1 MVVRAIKS
9 MVGLFLVLAIQL
21 LQVQS
26 GLASIADSSCAT
38 ADHASCCCSGA
49 DHCPCAKSAPVKES
63 KAPLSPIPNETKAQ
77 DFIKPASETPLMD
90 FAVSFPSELPAPVA
104 CGHLPIGFGGVSLSV
119 AFCRFVI

>member
-1 MVVRAIKS
+1 

-26 GLASIADSSCAT
+26 GLASVADSSCAT
-38 ADHASCCCSGA
+38 DSHASCCCSGA
-49 DHCPCAKSAPVKES
+49 DHCPCAKSAPEKES
-63 KAPLSPIPNETKAQ
+63 KAPLSPIPSDSKAQ
-77 DFIKPASETPLMD
+77 DFIKPASETSVME
-90 FAVSFPSELPAPVA
+90 FAVRFSSEARAPVA

>member
-1 MVVRAIKS
+1 

-26 GLASIADSSCAT
+26 ALAVTASTVCAP
-38 ADHASCCCSGA
+38 AGKSSCCCSGK

-63 KAPLSPIPNETKAQ
+63 KSPLSQVSGETKAPE
-77 DFIKPASETPLMD
+77 FIEPCGGIPAQGLSATFSPEPRH
-90 FAVSFPSELPAPVA
+90 ALPGAR
-104 CGHLPIGFGGVSLSV
+104 LPIGYQGVSLSV

>member
-1 MVVRAIKS
+1 

-26 GLASIADSSCAT
+26 SLASIADSSCAT
-38 ADHASCCCSGA
+38 DAHTSCCCSGA
-49 DHCPCAKSAPVKES
+49 DHCPCVKSAPEKES
-63 KAPLSPIPNETKAQ
+63 KAPLSPIPSDSKAQ
-77 DFIKPASETPLMD
+77 DFIKPASETLVME
-90 FAVSFPSELPAPVA
+90 FAVRFSSEVRAPVA